1 MGNTRLSQQQKRDL
15 GVLVDKPEVTQV
27 QLMTLTPQQYR
38 RIEEAFPIRKDTVD
52 PIQAAI
58 QLGQQAVLQY
68 LRSGFT
74 QGL

>member
-1 MGNTRLSQQQKRDL
+1 MSNTRLSQQQKRDL
-15 GVLVDKPEVTQV
+15 GVLVDKPEVDRV
-27 QLMTLTPQQYR
+27 QLMTLTPAQYR
-38 RIEEAFPIRKDTVD
+38 RIEASFPIRHDITD

-58 QLGQQAVLQY
+58 ALGQQSVLAM

>member
-1 MGNTRLSQQQKRDL
+1 MSNTRLSQQQKRDL
-15 GVLVDKPEVTQV
+15 GVLVDKPEVAQV

-38 RIEEAFPIRKDTVD
+38 RIEEAFPIRRDTSD

-58 QLGQQAVLQY
+58 QLGQQSVLQA
-68 LRSGFT
+68 LRAGFT